1 MKPKFLLIALLVAGV
16 AVFNFFYPLKDH
28 LNGAVEWFRALG
40 PWGVLP
46 YIAIFVLAS
55 VFFIPISG
63 LILMA
68 GTLYGIRMGF
78 LLAAFSGILSVA
90 VCYAVGKKLWRQ
102 RVEELRREHP
112 RLETVLEAVSRHG
125 NLLVFLIRLNPF
137 LPFTVLNYLFTI
149 PKLDPR
155 KYLVS
160 SFLAMTP
167 DILFYLYV
175 GRVGDALLENP
186 AAVSGWTWLILGV
199 AVAAT
204 VAAGWMINVLI
215 HKAGPRTGTAL
226 AESAVRAH

>member
-1 MKPKFLLIALLVAGV
+1 MKPKFLPIALLIVGV

-46 YIAIFVLAS
+46 YIAVFVLAS

-90 VCYAVGKKLWRQ
+90 VCYAVGKKLWRR
-102 RVEELRREHP
+102 RVEELRRGHP
-112 RLETVLEAVSRHG
+112 RLESVLEAVSRHG

-155 KYLVS
+155 MYLVS
-160 SFLAMTP
+160 SFLAMIP

-215 HKAGPRTGTAL
+215 RKAGPRTGTAL